1 VGVTVTAVPLT
12 AAILPGVITPVTL
25 TNTPVKVV
33 LCPAVIV
40 AELVV
45 KLVMEAAGGGGVEFD
60 EPPQP
65 DKQARPTVSAMPQV
79 ARARYR
85 FIGVPV

>member
-1 VGVTVTAVPLT
+1 M
-12 AAILPGVITPVTL
+12 LPGVITPVPFA
-25 TNTPVKVV
+25 NTPVRVV

-40 AELVV
+40 AALAV
-45 KLVMEAAGGGGVEFD
+45 KLVMEAAGGGGVELD

-65 DKQARPTVSAMPQV
+65 DKPARPTRSAKPQV

-85 FIGVPV
+85 FIEIPV